1 MLLGRPM
8 LGPDADLS
16 FDPPITVFNL
26 SGGVS
31 CLSGASGTCWLMLP
45 SAQGIFWTALQ
56 PFTIPDPLNSLAPL
70 RILTQ
75 SHFNS
80 AEELHDPLESTSL
93 FLRNT
98 SGVSFDVEQSNRW
111 TGLSTAYIN
120 RRETFKAKRAE
131 RIGTQIRFCRN
142 TLDALIKSYRSAL
155 TVNLVGT
162 GISHPDDG
170 EIRFTADK
178 HSIDIGYRTQS
189 CLNELYALRDF
200 IMYFLFEDLYGRK
213 ISLSKASELLKSDD
227 RFGLAAIITPLI
239 NRDSP
244 MGRIALTSLYR
255 NVFFHYTGSQIHPL
269 GPMYCFRECSGP
281 LGFVPYLLY
290 PLYDNIERLKSIE
303 RGRITD
309 DDGVDAQREEAIR
322 FMKLSTQ
329 TDALELCYDT
339 FVDLLVI
346 SKEVEKQ
353 IQITSENIVIKDSD
367 ILEATLRDAD
377 GKVTH
382 FKRNSDGELEK
393 SS

>member
-1 MLLGRPM
+1 M
-8 LGPDADLS
+8 S
-16 FDPPITVFNL
+16 
-26 SGGVS
+26 
-31 CLSGASGTCWLMLP
+31 
-45 SAQGIFWTALQ
+45 
-56 PFTIPDPLNSLAPL
+56 
-70 RILTQ
+70 
-75 SHFNS
+75 
-80 AEELHDPLESTSL
+80 
-93 FLRNT
+93 
-98 SGVSFDVEQSNRW
+98 
-111 TGLSTAYIN
+111 
-120 RRETFKAKRAE
+120 
-131 RIGTQIRFCRN
+131 
-142 TLDALIKSYRSAL
+142 
-155 TVNLVGT
+155 
-162 GISHPDDG
+162 
-170 EIRFTADK
+170 
-178 HSIDIGYRTQS
+178 
-189 CLNELYALRDF
+189 
-200 IMYFLFEDLYGRK
+200 FLFEDLYGRK

-255 NVFFHYTGSQIHPL
+255 NVFFHYTGSQIHLL

-322 FMKLSTQ
+322 LMKLSTQ

-339 FVDLLVI
+339 FVDVLVI

-353 IQITSENIVIKDSD
+353 IQITSENIIIRDSD